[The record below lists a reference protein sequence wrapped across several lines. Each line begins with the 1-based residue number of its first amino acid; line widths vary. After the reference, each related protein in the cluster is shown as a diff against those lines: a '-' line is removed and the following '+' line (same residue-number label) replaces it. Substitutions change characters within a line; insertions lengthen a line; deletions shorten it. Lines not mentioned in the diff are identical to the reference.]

1 LICRRPNVR
10 LDIMEFLI
18 YLCVLISFLT
28 TLIITPKWIRKA
40 LKIGLHGYDMNKP
53 GKPKVAEMGGICV
66 VFGFVLGM
74 LIYIGLMTFYLHS
87 PKYID
92 LMAVL
97 CTVLMTC
104 IIGMMDDLLG
114 WKKGL
119 RQWQKPIFTIFA
131 ALPMMVVNA
140 GHSTMNLPIL
150 GTIDW
155 GILYPLLIVPL
166 GIVGASNA
174 YNLLGGYNGLE
185 AGMGVIILLVL
196 GYVGLQNGKSDASV
210 LALVMA
216 GALLAFL
223 YFNWYPARVFPG
235 DTLTYSVG
243 ALVAC
248 VAILG
253 DMEKIAILLFIPYVI
268 DFILPMRKGLK
279 VEAFA
284 KVNEDGSL
292 EQPYDKIYDTT
303 HLAIAV
309 LRNIKRKVY
318 ERDVVEFIYLVEIV
332 MVGLV
337 WIVYLR
343 ENAIV

>member
-1 LICRRPNVR
+1 
-10 LDIMEFLI
+10 MEFLI
-18 YLCVLISFLT
+18 CLCVLISFLT

-40 LKIGLHGYDMNKP
+40 PEIGLHGYDMNKP

-74 LIYIGLMTFYLHS
+74 LIYIGLMTFDLHN

-92 LMAVL
+92 ILAVL

-119 RQWQKPIFTIFA
+119 KQWHKPIFTLFA

-140 GHSTMNLPIL
+140 GHSTMNLPIV
-150 GTIDW
+150 GNIDW
-155 GILYPLLIVPL
+155 GILYPLLIVPI

-174 YNLLGGYNGLE
+174 YNMLAGYNGLE
-185 AGMGVIILLVL
+185 AGMGVIILFVL
-196 GYVGLQNGKSDASV
+196 GYVGMMNGKTDASI
-210 LALVMA
+210 LALVMV

-223 YFNWYPARVFPG
+223 YFNWYPAKVFPG
-235 DTLTYSVG
+235 DTMTYSVG

-268 DFILPMRKGLK
+268 DFILPMRKRLK

-292 EQPYDKIYDTT
+292 EQPYDKIYDIT

-309 LRNIKRKVY
+309 LRNVKQKVY
-318 ERDVVEFIYLVEIV
+318 ERDVVEFIYLIEIV

-337 WIVYLR
+337 WIAY
-343 ENAIV
+343 

>member
-1 LICRRPNVR
+1 LICCRPNVP

-18 YLCVLISFLT
+18 SLCVLISFLT
-28 TLIITPKWIRKA
+28 TLIITSKWVRKA
-40 LKIGLHGYDMNKP
+40 LKIGLHGYDMNKH

-74 LIYIGLMTFYLHS
+74 LVYIGLMTFYLHS

-92 LMAVL
+92 IMAVL

-119 RQWQKPIFTIFA
+119 RQWQKPIFTLFA

-140 GHSTMNLPIL
+140 GHSTMNLPIV

-196 GYVGLQNGKSDASV
+196 GYVGLLSGKPDASV

-243 ALVAC
+243 VLVAC

-318 ERDVVEFIYLVEIV
+318 ERDVVVFIYLMEIV

-343 ENAIV
+343 ENAIL

>member
-1 LICRRPNVR
+1 
-10 LDIMEFLI
+10 MEFLI
-18 YLCVLISFLT
+18 SLCVLISFLT
-28 TLIITPKWIRKA
+28 TLIITPKWVRKA

-74 LIYIGLMTFYLHS
+74 LAYIGIMTFYLHS

-97 CTVLMTC
+97 CTVLMTS

-119 RQWQKPIFTIFA
+119 MQWQKPIFTLFA

-140 GHSTMNLPIL
+140 GHSTMNLPIV

-210 LALVMA
+210 LALVMV

-303 HLAIAV
+303 HLAIAI
-309 LRNIKRKVY
+309 LRNIKQKVF
-318 ERDVVEFIYLVEIV
+318 ERDVVGFIYIIEIV
-332 MVGLV
+332 IVGLV
-337 WIVYLR
+337 WIYVF
-343 ENAIV
+343 E

>member
-1 LICRRPNVR
+1 
-10 LDIMEFLI
+10 
-18 YLCVLISFLT
+18 
-28 TLIITPKWIRKA
+28 
-40 LKIGLHGYDMNKP
+40 
-53 GKPKVAEMGGICV
+53 
-66 VFGFVLGM
+66 
-74 LIYIGLMTFYLHS
+74 
-87 PKYID
+87 
-92 LMAVL
+92 
-97 CTVLMTC
+97 
-104 IIGMMDDLLG
+104 
-114 WKKGL
+114 
-119 RQWQKPIFTIFA
+119 
-131 ALPMMVVNA
+131 MMVVNA

-196 GYVGLQNGKSDASV
+196 GYVGLLNGKSDASV

-318 ERDVVEFIYLVEIV
+318 ERDVVEFIYLMEIV

>member
-1 LICRRPNVR
+1 MICRRTNKCP
-10 LDIMEFLI
+10 DIMEFLI
-18 YLCVLISFLT
+18 SLCVLISFLT
-28 TLIITPKWIRKA
+28 TLIITSKWVRKA

-66 VFGFVLGM
+66 VFGFMLGM
-74 LIYIGLMTFYLHS
+74 LAYIGLMTFYLHI

-92 LMAVL
+92 IMAVL

-104 IIGMMDDLLG
+104 TIGMMDDLLG
-114 WKKGL
+114 WKTGL
-119 RQWQKPIFTIFA
+119 RQWQKPIFTLFA
-131 ALPMMVVNA
+131 ALPMMVVNS
-140 GHSTMNLPIL
+140 GHSAMNLPIV
-150 GTIDW
+150 GTVDW
-155 GILYPLLIVPL
+155 GILYPLLIVPF

-210 LALVMA
+210 LALVMV

-243 ALVAC
+243 VLVAC

-268 DFILPMRKGLK
+268 DFILPMRKRLK

-284 KVNEDGSL
+284 KVNKDGSL
-292 EQPYDKIYDTT
+292 EQPYEKIYDTT

-309 LRNIKRKVY
+309 LKKVRQKVY
-318 ERDVVEFIYLVEIV
+318 ERDVVIFVYCLELVFVGIVWRIYL
-332 MVGLV
+332 
-337 WIVYLR
+337 
-343 ENAIV
+343 

>member
-1 LICRRPNVR
+1 MGR

-28 TLIITPKWIRKA
+28 TLIVTPKWIRKA
-40 LKIGLHGYDMNKP
+40 LEIGLHGYDMNKP

-66 VFGFVLGM
+66 VFGFLLGM
-74 LIYIGLMTFYLHS
+74 LTYIGLMSFYLHS
-87 PKYID
+87 PNYID
-92 LMAVL
+92 LLAVL

-119 RQWQKPIFTIFA
+119 RQWQKPIFTLFA
-131 ALPMMVVNA
+131 ALPMMAINV
-140 GHSTMNLPIL
+140 GHSSMNLPVL
-150 GTIDW
+150 GNINW
-155 GILYPLLIVPL
+155 GILYPLLIVPI

-174 YNLLGGYNGLE
+174 YNMLAGYNGLE
-185 AGMGVIILLVL
+185 AGMGVIILFVL
-196 GYVGLQNGKSDASV
+196 GYVGVINGKTEASV
-210 LALVMA
+210 LALVMF

-223 YFNWYPARVFPG
+223 YFNWYPAKVFPG
-235 DTLTYSVG
+235 DTMTYSVG

-268 DFILPMRKGLK
+268 DFILTMRRMLK

-284 KVNEDGSL
+284 KVNDDGSL
-292 EQPYDKIYDTT
+292 EQPYDKIYHIT

-309 LRNIKRKVY
+309 LRNIKSKVY
-318 ERDVVEFIYLVEIV
+318 ERDVVEFVYLIEIL
-332 MVGLV
+332 MAGLV

>member
-1 LICRRPNVR
+1 M
-10 LDIMEFLI
+10 DFLI
-18 YLCVLISFLT
+18 YLCVLISFLA
-28 TLIITPKWIRKA
+28 TLISTQKWIRKA
-40 LKIGLHGYDMNKP
+40 LEIGLHGYDMNKP

-66 VFGFVLGM
+66 VLGFVLGM
-74 LIYIGLMTFYLHS
+74 LVYICLMTFYLHN

-92 LMAVL
+92 ILAVL

-104 IIGMMDDLLG
+104 IIGMLDDLLG

-119 RQWQKPIFTIFA
+119 RQWQKPIFTLFA

-140 GHSTMNLPIL
+140 GHSTMNLPIV

-155 GILYPLLIVPL
+155 GILYPLLIVPI

-185 AGMGVIILLVL
+185 AGMGVIILLTL
-196 GYVGLQNGKSDASV
+196 GYVGLQTGKSDASV
-210 LALVMA
+210 LALVMV
-216 GALLAFL
+216 GSLLAFL
-223 YFNWYPARVFPG
+223 YFNWYPAKVFPG

-253 DMEKIAILLFIPYVI
+253 DMEKIAILLFIPHAI
-268 DFILPMRKGLK
+268 DFILPMRKGLN

-284 KVNEDGSL
+284 KVNDDGSL

-318 ERDVVEFIYLVEIV
+318 ERDVVEFVYLMEIA
-332 MVGLV
+332 MVGLA
-337 WIVYLR
+337 WIAYLR
-343 ENAIV
+343 ENSIA

>member
-1 LICRRPNVR
+1 
-10 LDIMEFLI
+10 
-18 YLCVLISFLT
+18 
-28 TLIITPKWIRKA
+28 
-40 LKIGLHGYDMNKP
+40 
-53 GKPKVAEMGGICV
+53 
-66 VFGFVLGM
+66 
-74 LIYIGLMTFYLHS
+74 
-87 PKYID
+87 
-92 LMAVL
+92 
-97 CTVLMTC
+97 
-104 IIGMMDDLLG
+104 
-114 WKKGL
+114 
-119 RQWQKPIFTIFA
+119 
-131 ALPMMVVNA
+131 
-140 GHSTMNLPIL
+140 MNLPIV

-155 GILYPLLIVPL
+155 GILYPLLIVPI

-210 LALVMA
+210 LALVMV

-223 YFNWYPARVFPG
+223 YFNWYPAKVFPG

-253 DMEKIAILLFIPYVI
+253 DMEKIAVFLFIPYAI
-268 DFILPMRKGLK
+268 DFILPMRKGLN

-284 KVNEDGSL
+284 KVNDDGSL
-292 EQPYDKIYDTT
+292 EQPYDKIYDTA

-318 ERDVVEFIYLVEIV
+318 ERDVVEFIYLIEVV
-332 MVGLV
+332 MVGLA
-337 WIVYLR
+337 WIAYLR
-343 ENAIV
+343 ENATV